1 MKSDLNLASFTKI
14 PRTKKIK
21 LFPKQF
27 KAFRRS
33 QFSLWDASWVQGGEA
48 E

>member
-27 KAFRRS
+27 KAFRS